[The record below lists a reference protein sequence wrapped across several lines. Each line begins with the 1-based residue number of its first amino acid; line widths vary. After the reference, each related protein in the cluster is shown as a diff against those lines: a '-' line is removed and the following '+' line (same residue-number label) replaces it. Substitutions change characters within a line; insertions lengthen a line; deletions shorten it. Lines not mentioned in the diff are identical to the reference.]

1 MARHGLSKQEIQ
13 KVRDTLI
20 AQGQYPTVDAVRIA
34 LGNTGSKTTIH
45 KYLKEL
51 EYVEPKDQ
59 VQQISISETIEHL
72 IHQLATQLQ
81 SEANIEVEKMR
92 QTFGEQEYEYKNS
105 IIELHH
111 KIEVLTSELSV
122 SQANFD
128 QESKIHQET
137 KTVLQE
143 KQLENALLI
152 QQVLGLK
159 EEVSAHQHFQKSLEE
174 KHQHAQNALQHY
186 RESVKV
192 QREQELRKHDQQL
205 QHLQADINIL
215 RQNLVIKQEEVTALK
230 IKQQASDTAV
240 ELAQKQYA
248 ELTHIHQTLSEK
260 HHQTDKAWS
269 LSQQHVTQQQQT
281 IQALNEKLETS
292 IDQQEEFKKQYIE
305 VQIALSAKNA
315 ELQAQSKL
323 IESLN
328 VLIQTIDQS
337 RLQTPP
343 DH

>member
-20 AQGQYPTVDAVRIA
+20 AQGQHPTVDAVRIA

-51 EYVEPKDQ
+51 EYVEPKDE
-59 VQQISISETIEHL
+59 VQQISISETIENL

-81 SEANIEVEKMR
+81 SEATIEVEKMR
-92 QTFGEQEYEYKNS
+92 QIFDEQEHKYKNS
-105 IIELHH
+105 IIELQH
-111 KIEVLTSELSV
+111 KIEILTSELSV

-128 QESKIHQET
+128 QESKTHQET
-137 KTVLQE
+137 KTALQE

-159 EEVSAHQHFQKSLEE
+159 EEVNTHQHFQKSLEE
-174 KHQHAQNALQHY
+174 KHQHAQNALEHY

-215 RQNLVIKQEEVTALK
+215 RQNLVVKQEEVTALK
-230 IKQQASDTAV
+230 IKQQASDTAI

-248 ELTHIHQTLSEK
+248 ELTHIHQTLSEQ

-269 LSQQHVTQQQQT
+269 LSQQYVTQQQQT
-281 IQALNEKLETS
+281 IQALKEKLETS
-292 IDQQEEFKKQYIE
+292 IEQKEEFKKQYIE